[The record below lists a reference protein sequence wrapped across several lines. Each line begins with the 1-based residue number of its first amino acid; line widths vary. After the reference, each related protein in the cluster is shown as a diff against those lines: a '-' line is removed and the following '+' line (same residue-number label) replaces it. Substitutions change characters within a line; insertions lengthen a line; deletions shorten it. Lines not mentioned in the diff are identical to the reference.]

1 MTEDLRLAIVVN
13 PELPQGFLA
22 NTVGAIAIGIGAK
35 LPELAAR
42 QLVDGQG
49 RRIDVSSTLPVPIL
63 PADDEALRRLMLK
76 ALDGAGPAGAV
87 VPFPAF
93 ARALH
98 VYADYEASMPER
110 DLGEEKIDGLG
121 IVGPSKWV
129 KSLTGALKLLR

>member
-63 PADDEALRRLMLK
+63 QADDEALRRLMYPDT
-76 ALDGAGPAGAV
+76 ATRAHVGFEPAVRAYDAGV
-87 VPFPAF
+87 
-93 ARALH
+93 RAPLTF
-98 VYADYEASMPER
+98 D
-110 DLGEEKIDGLG
+110 DLN
-121 IVGPSKWV
+121 
-129 KSLTGALKLLR
+129 A

>member
-13 PELPQGFLA
+13 PQLPQGLLA
-22 NTVGAIAIGIGAK
+22 NTVGAVAIGIGAK
-35 LPELAAR
+35 LPVLAAR
-42 QLVDGQG
+42 QLEDGRG

-63 PADDEALRRLMLK
+63 QADDETLRRLMLK
-76 ALDGAGPAGAV
+76 ALDGAGPVSAV

-98 VYADYEASMPER
+98 VYADYESSMPER

-121 IVGPSKWV
+121 IAGPAKWV